1 MFFGPLCSQEMCVNC
16 IISTETSPDAF
27 VRRQSLPGWSGRETG
42 SWPQVL
48 YQTHAGDVLQH
59 HEAFPRST
67 LQQLG
72 RSFGVQGAVCWVQ
85 GPGFSSV
92 QDRCFGSRV

>member
-1 MFFGPLCSQEMCVNC
+1 MPSSEGSLCLDGQAEKG
-16 IISTETSPDAF
+16 A
-27 VRRQSLPGWSGRETG
+27 
-42 SWPQVL
+42 QVL